1 MAVLRQMQEIEER
14 YRARLCALYG
24 VDEDHLPFDFD
35 ILKIVQVPP
44 PDRVEHL
51 VRVRFCLNLVLRA
64 FSRS

>member
-51 VRVRFCLNLVLRA
+51 VRGCFAGIFRHAILN
-64 FSRS
+64 RS